1 MALLDKSGIVD
12 GQRIDGVHV
21 SNIYDALNES
31 GSFTVQASGSFSGS
45 FQGDGSQLTNLPG
58 GGGGGGIFAAT
69 GSVQATTNNIEI
81 TGSLLTTQGL
91 TTTQITASA
100 TINAGPTTEATGLSA
115 FAQGSGSKATGDYS
129 HAIGRGTRATGFA
142 AAAQGL
148 TSTAEGSYSHAEGR
162 LTLASGSYSHAE
174 GHLTTASGDYAHA
187 GGRGTIANGNYQR
200 VIGQFNIATTSAT
213 DASAFIIGDG
223 ADANNRSNILFA
235 GNGKIEL
242 NAPVTASAIISS
254 SDNIFG
260 NRIFAAGYVD
270 TPFLTHAGSPIEIN
284 QTLSGSATT
293 TASFGHYIG
302 DGSGLTNLPS
312 SGGSGTQIASGS
324 TSASA
329 DPGTGIVV
337 NHSGSTAFSVI
348 GDVGT
353 LFSVDDDLSGTLFS
367 ANDVS
372 GLPVLKADA
381 SGEVYLGKSPQSLY
395 TTAVVSSTVA
405 NVSHSLSTLST
416 SSYDGAFFEYTAT
429 SASNARAGNIM
440 SVWNGANIVF
450 AETTTTDIGDTSD
463 LTTEVIISGST
474 ARLIAYGP
482 NASYKI
488 KTIIKA
494 I

>member
-1 MALLDKSGIVD
+1 MALLDKSGIINGNVVD
-12 GQRIDGVHV
+12 ASHV
-21 SNIYDALNES
+21 TNIYDALNEI

-58 GGGGGGIFAAT
+58 GGGSGIFSAT
-69 GSVQATTNNIEI
+69 GSVQSTTNNIEI
-81 TGSLLTTQGL
+81 TGSLVNTLGL
-91 TTTQITASA
+91 TTTQITASG
-100 TINAGPTTEATGLSA
+100 TINVGPTTIATGISA

-148 TSTAEGSYSHAEGR
+148 TSTSEGSYSHAEGR

-174 GHLTTASGDYAHA
+174 GHLTTASGDYAHS
-187 GGRGTIANGNYQR
+187 GGHGTIAAGNYQR
-200 VIGQFNIATTSAT
+200 VVGKFNIATTSAT
-213 DASAFIIGDG
+213 DSAAFIIGDG
-223 ADANNRSNILFA
+223 VDADNRSNILFA
-235 GNGKIEL
+235 GNDKIEL
-242 NAPVTASAIISS
+242 NAPVTASADISS
-254 SDNIFG
+254 SATLTV
-260 NRIFAAGYVD
+260 NRLNAPGYIS
-270 TPFLTHAGSPIEIN
+270 TPFISSATTVEIN
-284 QTLSGSATT
+284 NNLSGSATT
-293 TASFGHYIG
+293 TASFGHFIG
-302 DGSGLTNLPS
+302 DGSQLTNLPS
-312 SGGSGTQIASGS
+312 SGGGGSGIQIASGS

-367 ANDVS
+367 ANDIS
-372 GLPVLKADA
+372 GLPVLKAEA
-381 SGEVYLGKSPQSLY
+381 NGELYLGKSPQSLY
-395 TTAVVSSTVA
+395 TTAVVSSTNA
-405 NVSHSLSTLST
+405 AESHSLCTLST

-450 AETTTTDIGDTSD
+450 AETTTTDIGNTSD
-463 LTTEVIISGST
+463 LTTEVVISGST

-482 NASYKI
+482 NASSKI